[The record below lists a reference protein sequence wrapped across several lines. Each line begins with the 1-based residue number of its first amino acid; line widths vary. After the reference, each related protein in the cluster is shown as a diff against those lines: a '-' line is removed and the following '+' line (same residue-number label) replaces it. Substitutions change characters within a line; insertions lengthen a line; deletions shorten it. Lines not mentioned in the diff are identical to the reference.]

1 MPFGIPPTLCW
12 EEFGHQFAN
21 QESFL
26 ASREGPGAHF
36 GDLVASIFTSWNPVP
51 RKVQLPPARA
61 DQTDHFWEP
70 KWKHFGDR
78 FWIQFSSD
86 LLTSLVRIWAPFW
99 DPKVDILRVV
109 FLFNF
114 GVNFSAM
121 LAPFWAS
128 FWDHFGIKNRCE
140 EERWHFKISGFTR
153 GKPMCS

>member
-1 MPFGIPPTLCW
+1 MIRIIMEYKEVNYHGPGNGRSNSHNSHYFRNKIMNDGMANTQTKTILISTPVRGFSCIYCMPFGIPPTLCW

-70 KWKHFGDR
+70 KWKHF
-78 FWIQFSSD
+78 
-86 LLTSLVRIWAPFW
+86 
-99 DPKVDILRVV
+99 
-109 FLFNF
+109 
-114 GVNFSAM
+114 
-121 LAPFWAS
+121 
-128 FWDHFGIKNRCE
+128 
-140 EERWHFKISGFTR
+140 
-153 GKPMCS
+153 